1 VTKWNPS
8 SSQKLEG
15 ANLSTPG
22 TSANDLIPT
31 QSLSGPAPGT
41 GLSLMNDQGGERL
54 PGAPRPPP
62 PDAERPTK
70 PLVMAKELGRSSP
83 LSDDGCM
90 ALARQSYIT
99 AEDYFNASHRT
110 RLIDAM
116 ARFNSEHPKGSK
128 YWSTAFE
135 KRSRL
140 FRPKTRAMT
149 RKREA
154 STCISLFGSADIVNV
169 QASNGDAGSVLDAR
183 MQEALLN
190 YRLQEDDRWYRLVVG
205 SVQDADRQGF
215 VIGKTQWDYEEA
227 SRYYDELHPELG
239 AVKRIDMVPT
249 VDRPGWSLIPIERFR
264 FSPAADWMDVVNSS
278 PFLTE
283 VIPMFICDVR
293 RYAANPRA
301 RLQYRTLTDGQ
312 LMSGGH
318 NGEWDAIRMQRE
330 RNRVNRY
337 ERSSDPSD
345 YAICWVHRNI
355 VRIEGEDY
363 IFDTVGTT
371 LMLSNVIPLS
381 EFDPRGYRPY
391 VIGSNMLESHNPFN
405 VGATTLMSGI
415 QDEIND
421 ITNLSIDANKMA
433 TSGRMFI
440 KRNTAI
446 DLHALAR
453 FSPGAVVEMDNP
465 QQDVKWDRSPE
476 APQGMMQE
484 HQVLSTELDDLIGNF
499 NQGSIAN
506 NRNLNETVGGL
517 EMIGTAADQMT
528 EYDLH
533 TLCSTF
539 FVKMLTQILDLEKR
553 WETDAHLASIIG
565 AKMAQGARQFWKALG
580 TETKVIVNVGFG
592 STNPQKRLERITTAM
607 TTTMQMFPMTA
618 YQSNQAEILKEIWAA
633 AGFADPSRF
642 FPFLGDAGKPDPNP
656 KVATLQQQLQ
666 TLMMKLYPGEMHNQ
680 GLIQREQVR
689 VQGQE
694 RLQQMKMQGQIAI
707 QQAEAQTAF
716 EIKKM
721 ELQMAY
727 IELQLE
733 HEKNDVA
740 RGQLMLNRE
749 KLSNDITVQRME
761 LDLARQTAMASANP
775 PVLAVDAEG
784 QAEST
789 ALNQPGS
796 NIGAEEPFQ
805 ADVASS
811 NDYLQAGKMPP
822 PPKPQTPPGTVLPQM
837 PNQPMVTAP
846 SEQQLGQPPQ
856 YQTNI

>member
-1 VTKWNPS
+1 MTDFNPE

-15 ANLSTPG
+15 ASLTTPAA
-22 TSANDLIPT
+22 SDSDLIPT
-31 QSLSGPAPGT
+31 QST
-41 GLSLMNDQGGERL
+41 GMTVMGEQYGERL
-54 PGAPRPPP
+54 PGAPRPPAP
-62 PDAERPTK
+62 GTMRPTHA
-70 PLVMAKELGRSSP
+70 LVVAKELGRAAP
-83 LSDDGCM
+83 FEDDLCM
-90 ALARQSYIT
+90 ALARQSYTT

-128 YWSTAFE
+128 YWSHAFE

-154 STCISLFGSADIVNV
+154 ATCISLFGSADIVNV
-169 QASNGDAGSVLDAR
+169 QASSASADAVQDAR
-183 MQEALLN
+183 IQEALLN
-190 YRLQEDDRWYRLVVG
+190 YRLQQDDRWYRFVVG
-205 SVQDADRQGF
+205 AVQDADRQGF
-215 VIGKTQWDYEEA
+215 VIGKTTWDYEEA
-227 SRYYDELHPELG
+227 TRYYDELHPDLG
-239 AVKRIDMVPT
+239 PLKRADTVAT
-249 VDRPGWSLIPIERFR
+249 VDRPGWSLIPIERLR

-278 PFLTE
+278 PFLIE
-283 VIPMFICDVR
+283 VIPMFVCDVR
-293 RYAANPRA
+293 RYESNPRA
-301 RLQYRTLTDGQ
+301 TLRYRHLTDGQ

-318 NGEWDAIRMQRE
+318 SGEWDAIRMQRE
-330 RNRVNRY
+330 RNRVNRF

-363 IFDTVGTT
+363 VFDTVGTT
-371 LMLSNVIPLS
+371 VMLSNIIPLS

-421 ITNLSIDANKMA
+421 ISNLSIDANKMA

-465 QQDVKWDRSPE
+465 QQDVKWDRSP
-476 APQGMMQE
+476 PTPPGMQEE
-484 HQVLSTELDDLIGNF
+484 HQVLATELDDLIGNF
-499 NQGSIAN
+499 NQGSVAN
-506 NRNLNETVGGL
+506 NRNLNETVGGM

-533 TLCSTF
+533 TLCTTF
-539 FVKMLTQILDLEKR
+539 ICKMLTQVLDLEKR
-553 WETDAHLASIIG
+553 WETDANLATIIG
-565 AKMAQGARQFWKALG
+565 KRLSASARTFWSALN

-592 STNPQKRLERITTAM
+592 STNPKKRMERITTAM
-607 TTTMQMFPMTA
+607 QATMGMFPMTV
-618 YQSNQAEILKEIWAA
+618 YQSNQAEILKEVWAA
-633 AGFADPSRF
+633 AGFADASRF
-642 FPFLGDAGKPDPNP
+642 FPFLGDNGQPDPNP

-689 VQGQE
+689 SQAAE
-694 RLQQMKMQGQIAI
+694 RVTQMKLQGQIAL
-707 QQAEAQTAF
+707 QAAEAQAAYN
-716 EIKKM
+716 IKRM

-727 IELQLE
+727 IELQMQ

-761 LDLARQTAMASANP
+761 LDLARQTAMASPNP
-775 PVLAVDAEG
+775 PMLALDPEG
-784 QAEST
+784 QQQVG

-796 NIGAEEPFQ
+796 NIGQPAPFD

-811 NDYLQAGKMPP
+811 ADYLAAGKMPP
-822 PPKPQTPPGTVLPQM
+822 PPVATPPPGTVQPSL
-837 PNQPMVTAP
+837 PNQPLVTAP
-846 SEQQLGQPPQ
+846 TDQQLGTPPQ
-856 YQTNI
+856 YRTNI